1 MRYKMSK
8 KRCNLYV
15 KNIPENFTNNDLQ
28 NLFKQFGE
36 IENTKVLP
44 EEGKALYAFVCYKAP
59 DSALKAKEHLHG
71 QVVEGKQLYV
81 NNYEIREI
89 RQ

>member
-1 MRYKMSK
+1 MKEALPKEDREKEKKKEMMRYKMSK

-15 KNIPENFTNNDLQ
+15 KNIPETFTNNDLQ
-28 NLFKQFGE
+28 NLFSQFGE

-71 QVVEGKQLYV
+71 
-81 NNYEIREI
+81 
-89 RQ
+89 